1 MTLEEVAERL
11 GKSPNTI
18 EKNFKRTQ
26 TNLAKQGVSL
36 IRRGPNDY
44 DIAIIDKSKAYFTI
58 SQLIG
63 ALEDWKEELG
73 DIPVYRMNGNQNHL
87 VPTYRVFNI
96 ESKTILGA
104 TEGYDRVIVID

>member
-36 IRRGPNDY
+36 IRRGPND
-44 DIAIIDKSKAYFTI
+44 
-58 SQLIG
+58 
-63 ALEDWKEELG
+63 
-73 DIPVYRMNGNQNHL
+73 
-87 VPTYRVFNI
+87 
-96 ESKTILGA
+96 
-104 TEGYDRVIVID
+104 